1 MPCVIVGVL
10 YMVAAGPLDR
20 VLPPRASHLPEDA
33 ADSQD
38 DGVQAP
44 PADAVAVGT
53 KGEKEPSVGLLA
65 KDGVKGGD
73 ANVTKAGAS
82 GLAVDSNGWP
92 VTIVDRARLALAL
105 CSVVC
110 FPQQYHFPAYVAM
123 SIC

>member
-1 MPCVIVGVL
+1 MYGVPCVVVGVL
-10 YMVAAGPLDR
+10 YMVAVGPFDR
-20 VLPPRASHLPEDA
+20 VLPPRASHLPDDVG
-33 ADSQD
+33 DSQD
-38 DGVQAP
+38 GGVQAP
-44 PADAVAVGT
+44 PADAVAVSA
-53 KGEKEPSVGLLA
+53 KGGKEPSVGLLA
-65 KDGVKGGD
+65 KDG
-73 ANVTKAGAS
+73 AKAGAS

>member
-1 MPCVIVGVL
+1 
-10 YMVAAGPLDR
+10 VASTDNQWIQRISLTTQT
-20 VLPPRASHLPEDA
+20 HL
-33 ADSQD
+33 
-38 DGVQAP
+38 
-44 PADAVAVGT
+44 
-53 KGEKEPSVGLLA
+53 LLTRTFGA
-65 KDGVKGGD
+65 
-73 ANVTKAGAS
+73 KAGAS